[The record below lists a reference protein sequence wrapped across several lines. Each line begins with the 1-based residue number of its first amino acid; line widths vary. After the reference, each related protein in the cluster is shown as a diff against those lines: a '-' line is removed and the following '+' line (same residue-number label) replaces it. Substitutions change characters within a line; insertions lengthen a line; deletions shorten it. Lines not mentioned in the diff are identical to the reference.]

1 MIVVDKKKCVGCGL
15 CAVVCHEQCI
25 SQSSSNGN
33 IVEKVDHALCSTC
46 VQCISVC
53 PKRALSWGGTTPV
66 PFDKSQ
72 LPSSV
77 QVEELLKERR
87 TTRFFKDRKIDRELI
102 DEIVNFGIYA
112 PTNNYSLRAILV
124 DDPETIKALDAIIM
138 KFVALL
144 YTACYK
150 FGPIY
155 HFLRAV
161 TPKISE
167 KYRVKL
173 EKGLQKGHSYD
184 SLFTTMVFIVGDRRI
199 PLSDVSAQYAVY
211 NMILY
216 AQTKRIGNR
225 IKAAGS
231 ITLDRSREA
240 RKLLGLREHEHILGT
255 LELGYPR
262 IKFSNKV
269 EGKKMAIQWRGGRE
283 NG

>member
-1 MIVVDKKKCVGCGL
+1 MIVVDKKKCMGCGL

-25 SQSSSNGN
+25 TQSRSNGN

-53 PKRALSWGGTTPV
+53 PKRALSWDETFPTS
-66 PFDKSQ
+66 FERSQ

-77 QVEELLKERR
+77 QVEELLKQRR
-87 TTRFFKDRKIDRELI
+87 TTRFFKDRKIDREVI
-102 DEIVNFGIYA
+102 EEIVNFGIYA
-112 PTNNYSLRAILV
+112 PTNNYSLRAVLV

-138 KFVALL
+138 KFVRLL
-144 YTACYK
+144 YTACYQ

-155 HFLRAV
+155 HFLKAV

-167 KYRVKL
+167 KHRVKL

-184 SLFTTMVFIVGDRRI
+184 SLSTTMIFIVGDRRI
-199 PLSDVSAQYAVY
+199 PLSEASAQYALY

-216 AQTKRIGNR
+216 AQTKKIGNR

-231 ITLDRSREA
+231 MTLDRSRKA

-269 EGKKMAIQWRGGRE
+269 EGKKMAVQWCEVR
-283 NG
+283 